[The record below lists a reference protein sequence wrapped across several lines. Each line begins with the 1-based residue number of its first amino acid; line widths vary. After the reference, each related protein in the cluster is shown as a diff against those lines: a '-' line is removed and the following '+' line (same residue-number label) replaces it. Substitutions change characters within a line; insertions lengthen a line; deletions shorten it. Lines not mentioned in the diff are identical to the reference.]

1 MKEER
6 DGIYRNASIKPV
18 LLGFL
23 VIIFI
28 ALIAGLLFFRSGHP
42 AMPVTPQPKNNKGA
56 LAIPGNLRES

>member
-1 MKEER
+1 M
-6 DGIYRNASIKPV
+6 

-23 VIIFI
+23 GIIFI

-56 LAIPGNLRES
+56 LAIPGSLRES